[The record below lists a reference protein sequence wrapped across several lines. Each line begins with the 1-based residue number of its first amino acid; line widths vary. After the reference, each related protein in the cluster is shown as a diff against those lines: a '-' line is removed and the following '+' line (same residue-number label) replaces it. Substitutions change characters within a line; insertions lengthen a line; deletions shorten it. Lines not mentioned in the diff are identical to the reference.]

1 MLKILTHVKGFPY
14 IFLSHDAII
23 RIISKNEIAGGP
35 GRRVQRTSGKNR
47 MNTRVMIVDDHKM
60 FRDGLR
66 GLINAEPGMEVVGE
80 AVDGKEAIEMARSLA
95 PDVVVMDISMPGM
108 NGIEA
113 MRHVIKDSPKV
124 KVIMLSMYSSGPL
137 VQSVLAAGATGYVLK
152 GSDFAELAEAIRRV
166 IV

>member
-1 MLKILTHVKGFPY
+1 
-14 IFLSHDAII
+14 
-23 RIISKNEIAGGP
+23 
-35 GRRVQRTSGKNR
+35 

-80 AVDGKEAIEMARSLA
+80 AVDGKEAIEMARKVS

-113 MRHVIKDSPKV
+113 MRHVINNSPKV

-137 VQSVLAAGATGYVLK
+137 VQSVLAAGASGYVLK
-152 GSDFAELAEAIRRV
+152 GSDFAELASTIRSV
-166 IV
+166 CGLQDC

>member
-1 MLKILTHVKGFPY
+1 M
-14 IFLSHDAII
+14 
-23 RIISKNEIAGGP
+23 AGRPANG
-35 GRRVQRTSGKNR
+35 VQSASRKNR

>member
-1 MLKILTHVKGFPY
+1 
-14 IFLSHDAII
+14 
-23 RIISKNEIAGGP
+23 
-35 GRRVQRTSGKNR
+35 

-80 AVDGKEAIEMARSLA
+80 AVDGKEAIEMARNLA

-124 KVIMLSMYSSGPL
+124 KVIMLSMYSSAPL

>member
-1 MLKILTHVKGFPY
+1 M
-14 IFLSHDAII
+14 
-23 RIISKNEIAGGP
+23 NESQTFQADGLQG
-35 GRRVQRTSGKNR
+35 VSGKKP
-47 MNTRVMIVDDHKM
+47 MNAKVMIVDDHKM

-80 AVDGKEAIEMARSLA
+80 AVDGREAIEVARRLA

-113 MRHVIKDSPKV
+113 MRHLIKERPGV

-137 VQSVLAAGATGYVLK
+137 VQSVLAAGAAGYVLK
-152 GSDFAELAEAIRRV
+152 GSDFAELASTIRRACGLQEC
-166 IV
+166 

>member
-1 MLKILTHVKGFPY
+1 MDESKTHRA
-14 IFLSHDAII
+14 D
-23 RIISKNEIAGGP
+23 GGW
-35 GRRVQRTSGKNR
+35 SASEGKP
-47 MNTRVMIVDDHKM
+47 MMTRVLLVDDHKM

-80 AVDGKEAIEMARSLA
+80 AVDGREAIEVARRLT

-113 MRHVIKDSPKV
+113 MRHLIKDRPQV

-137 VQSVLAAGATGYVLK
+137 VQSVLAAGAAGYVMK
-152 GSDFAELAEAIRRV
+152 GSDFAELSAAIRRACGPSEP
-166 IV
+166 

>member
-1 MLKILTHVKGFPY
+1 
-14 IFLSHDAII
+14 
-23 RIISKNEIAGGP
+23 
-35 GRRVQRTSGKNR
+35 
-47 MNTRVMIVDDHKM
+47 MNTKVMIVDDHKM

-80 AVDGKEAIEMARSLA
+80 AIDGKEAIELARKLS

-113 MRHVIKDSPKV
+113 MRRVIQDNPKV

-137 VQSVLAAGATGYVLK
+137 VQSLLAAGATGYVLK
-152 GSDFAELAEAIRRV
+152 GSDFAELAAAIRHAT
-166 IV
+166 

>member
-1 MLKILTHVKGFPY
+1 MN
-14 IFLSHDAII
+14 A
-23 RIISKNEIAGGP
+23 
-35 GRRVQRTSGKNR
+35 RV
-47 MNTRVMIVDDHKM
+47 VIVDDHKM

-80 AVDGKEAIEMARSLA
+80 AIDGREAIEVARRLS

-113 MRHVIKDSPKV
+113 LRHLIKDRPEV

-137 VQSVLAAGATGYVLK
+137 VQSVLAAGAAGYVLK
-152 GSDFAELAEAIRRV
+152 GADFAELASTIRRACGLQEC
-166 IV
+166 

>member
-1 MLKILTHVKGFPY
+1 MADRPANG
-14 IFLSHDAII
+14 
-23 RIISKNEIAGGP
+23 
-35 GRRVQRTSGKNR
+35 VQSTSRKNR

-80 AVDGKEAIEMARSLA
+80 AVDGKEAIEMARRVS

-113 MRHVIKDSPKV
+113 MRHVINDSPKV

-137 VQSVLAAGATGYVLK
+137 VQSVLAAGATGYVMK
-152 GSDFAELAEAIRRV
+152 GSDFAELSAAIRRACGLPGR
-166 IV
+166 

>member
-1 MLKILTHVKGFPY
+1 MN
-14 IFLSHDAII
+14 A
-23 RIISKNEIAGGP
+23 
-35 GRRVQRTSGKNR
+35 RV
-47 MNTRVMIVDDHKM
+47 VIVDDHKM

-80 AVDGKEAIEMARSLA
+80 AVDGREAIEVARRLS

-113 MRHVIKDSPKV
+113 LRHLIKDRPEV

-137 VQSVLAAGATGYVLK
+137 VQSVLAAGSAGYVLK
-152 GSDFAELAEAIRRV
+152 GADFAELASTIRRACGLQAL
-166 IV
+166 

>member
-1 MLKILTHVKGFPY
+1 MN
-14 IFLSHDAII
+14 A
-23 RIISKNEIAGGP
+23 
-35 GRRVQRTSGKNR
+35 RV
-47 MNTRVMIVDDHKM
+47 VIVDDHKM

-80 AVDGKEAIEMARSLA
+80 AVDGREAIEVARRLS
-95 PDVVVMDISMPGM
+95 PDVVIMDISMPGM

-113 MRHVIKDSPKV
+113 MRHLIKERPGV

-152 GSDFAELAEAIRRV
+152 GSDFAELASTIRRACGLQDS
-166 IV
+166 

>member
-1 MLKILTHVKGFPY
+1 MG
-14 IFLSHDAII
+14 
-23 RIISKNEIAGGP
+23 NEWQAD
-35 GRRVQRTSGKNR
+35 RANEVQNAAKRNH
-47 MNTRVMIVDDHKM
+47 MNTKVMIVDDHKM

-80 AVDGKEAIEMARSLA
+80 AVDGKEAIEMARRLV

-113 MRHVIKDSPKV
+113 MRHVIQDSPKV

-152 GSDFAELAEAIRRV
+152 GSDFAELAEAIRRAT
-166 IV
+166 